1 MAASIKGAPGSI
13 EFKANPESV
22 AHPSWFVKAAAAAK
36 DKESL
41 RVAKHVGVGA
51 ALGTAGVL
59 LYQHFAG

>member
-1 MAASIKGAPGSI
+1 MAASIKGTRASVKSKAQPKSAAQPG
-13 EFKANPESV
+13 
-22 AHPSWFVKAAAAAK
+22 WFSAAAAAAK
-36 DKESL
+36 SKKNQ